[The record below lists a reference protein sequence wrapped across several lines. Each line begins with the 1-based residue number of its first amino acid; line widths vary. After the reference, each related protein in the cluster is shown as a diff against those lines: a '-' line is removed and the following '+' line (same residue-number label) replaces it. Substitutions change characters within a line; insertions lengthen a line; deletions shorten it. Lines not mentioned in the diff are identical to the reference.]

1 MAIDW
6 KTTKAAIY
14 RAKKDAL
21 KAVCEIDTITL
32 DNLLNIDEQKNALV
46 ENTKKFLN
54 GGGASHALLW
64 GSRGTGKSSL
74 VKAVLNEFFDDGLRL
89 IEFFK
94 EDLGALTDI
103 SDEIRELPYKF
114 IIFCDDIS
122 FQAGDSSYKAIKSV
136 IEGSIEL
143 PPKNILV
150 YATSNR
156 RHLMPEF
163 HADNEGTII
172 SQGEI
177 HYSDNVEEKISLSD
191 RFGLWLSFYQGSV
204 EEYLKIVDSYFPS
217 LSDENRA
224 IMREEAKRF
233 AALRASRSGRTA
245 KQFFTLFADKF
256 QGLI

>member
-1 MAIDW
+1 M
-6 KTTKAAIY
+6 
-14 RAKKDAL
+14 
-21 KAVCEIDTITL
+21 
-32 DNLLNIDEQKNALV
+32 
-46 ENTKKFLN
+46 
-54 GGGASHALLW
+54 ASHALLW

-74 VKAVLNEFFDDGLRL
+74 VKAALNAFFDDGLRL

-122 FQAGDSSYKAIKSV
+122 FEIGDSSYKALKSV

-143 PPKNILV
+143 PPKNVLV

-156 RHLMPEF
+156 RHLIPEF
-163 HADNEGTII
+163 HADNDGTII

-204 EEYLKIVDSYFPS
+204 EEYLRIVDSYFPA
-217 LSDENRA
+217 LDEKRRA
-224 IMREEAKRF
+224 AMHEEAKRF
-233 AALRASRSGRTA
+233 ASLRASRSGRAA

-256 QGLI
+256 